1 MKKIVILLA
10 LELVLYSCTPQES
23 IKSTPSVT
31 TGEVTYITATSARC
45 SNDVTSGGSKNATV
59 TVRGVCWSTS
69 PNPTTAKSK
78 TTNGV
83 GLGTF
88 TSYLTGL
95 TPNTT
100 YYVRAYATNSEGTA
114 YGNQKSF
121 KTQPGDPEQTTP
133 TVTTGDVTN
142 ITATSAMCAGDVIS
156 NGYFNAWVNERGVCW
171 NTWGYPT
178 LDDNKV
184 TAGWLLGPFT
194 VNLTNLIPNTV
205 YYVRAYAT
213 NSEGTSYGVQ
223 KTFTTL
229 LGPYI
234 PSVTTGVVTN
244 ITTTTASYSGN
255 VTSEGGTALT
265 DRGICWN
272 TSGNPTI
279 EDSKTTNG
287 TDAGTFTANLSGLS
301 PYTTYYVRA
310 YAINTE
316 GTAYGQQV
324 IFSTMGEF
332 TDARDERT
340 YKYVRI
346 GEQVWMAENLAYLPK
361 LENLSSELYPSYFV
375 YDYMGTNIDEAKATF
390 NYNTY
395 GVLYNWPA
403 AMNEATSSNTNPS
416 GVQGVCPDGWHLPSN
431 AEWQELL
438 NYLLDNNYSWHKVAP
453 YIAKSMAKESG
464 WESSI
469 REGAPGNAGYP
480 EYRNKSGF
488 SALPGGFFHVALG
501 SEEVFFS
508 IGQLAFWWSSTEST
522 SLHALPVYIGYDSY
536 SVGSGNGYL
545 KDYNFSVRCVKD

>member
-194 VNLTNLIPNTV
+194 AIFANLIPNTD

-213 NSEGTSYGVQ
+213 NKYGTSYGEQ
-223 KTFTTL
+223 KPFTTP
-229 LGPYI
+229 LGPHI

-244 ITTTTASYSGN
+244 ISTTTASCSGN

-287 TDAGTFTANLSGLS
+287 TDA
-301 PYTTYYVRA
+301 
-310 YAINTE
+310 
-316 GTAYGQQV
+316 
-324 IFSTMGEF
+324 
-332 TDARDERT
+332 
-340 YKYVRI
+340 
-346 GEQVWMAENLAYLPK
+346 
-361 LENLSSELYPSYFV
+361 
-375 YDYMGTNIDEAKATF
+375 
-390 NYNTY
+390 
-395 GVLYNWPA
+395 
-403 AMNEATSSNTNPS
+403 
-416 GVQGVCPDGWHLPSN
+416 
-431 AEWQELL
+431 
-438 NYLLDNNYSWHKVAP
+438 
-453 YIAKSMAKESG
+453 
-464 WESSI
+464 
-469 REGAPGNAGYP
+469 
-480 EYRNKSGF
+480 
-488 SALPGGFFHVALG
+488 
-501 SEEVFFS
+501 
-508 IGQLAFWWSSTEST
+508 
-522 SLHALPVYIGYDSY
+522 
-536 SVGSGNGYL
+536 
-545 KDYNFSVRCVKD
+545 